1 MVGSR
6 NAGRVGRYGL
16 AWEFEFRV
24 WELRGQGLSI
34 EEIASTV
41 EKSAT
46 WVSRII
52 SRRGGLPPRRIPPGS
67 RARKGQHLTSS
78 DREAILAGLAAGYS
92 MRTIAASLGVSPST
106 ISREV
111 ARNRDRRLV
120 GAGVDYSPAR
130 AQLKAV
136 HRRHRVRPCKLATN
150 ARLRDWVQE
159 KLSQQRWSPKLIA
172 LMLVEEFPDDVSM
185 RVSHE
190 TIYQALYVQAKGGL
204 RRELTTYLRTRR
216 KQRKSRSST
225 ERRGRISDMVNIADR
240 PFDPDDRSVPGHWEG
255 DEIIG
260 KDHKSALVTVVE
272 RQTRYAVIIR
282 LPDGHGPEPVARVI
296 AERFGE
302 FPTRMRKS
310 LTWDQ
315 GVEMGQ
321 HKQITAATKMDVYF
335 CDPHSPWQRGT
346 NENTN
351 GLIRGF
357 FPKGTDFRDVT
368 DEEVAHVEY
377 LINTRPRPTLELQTP
392 ADMFEKLLMR

>member
-1 MVGSR
+1 MVGSGV
-6 NAGRVGRYGL
+6 AGRVGRYAV

-24 WELRGQGLSI
+24 WELRGQGMAI
-34 EEIASTV
+34 EEIASAV
-41 EKSAT
+41 GRSAT

-52 SRRGGLPPRRIPPGS
+52 ARRGGMPPRRRPPGS
-67 RARKGQHLTSS
+67 RSRKGQHLTIS
-78 DREAILAGLAAGYS
+78 DREAILAGLAAGHS
-92 MRTIAASLGVSPST
+92 MRAIAAGLGVSPST

-111 ARNRDRRLV
+111 ARNRDCRRA
-120 GAGVDYSPAR
+120 GAGVDYSPSR

-150 ARLRDWVQE
+150 ARLRSWVQE
-159 KLSQQRWSPKLIA
+159 KLVRERWSPKLIA
-172 LMLVEEFPDDVSM
+172 LMLVEEFPDDESM

-190 TIYQALYVQAKGGL
+190 TIYQSLYVQAKGGL
-204 RRELTTYLRTRR
+204 KRELTTYLRTRR
-216 KQRKSRSST
+216 KQRKSRDGT
-225 ERRGRISDMVNIADR
+225 QRRGRIKDMVMIADR
-240 PFDPDDRSVPGHWEG
+240 PFDPDDRRVPGHWEG

-260 KDHKSALVTVVE
+260 KDHRSALVTVVE

-302 FPTRMRKS
+302 FPARMRKS

-321 HKQITAATKMDVYF
+321 HQAITAATKMDVYF
-335 CDPHSPWQRGT
+335 CDPHAPWQRGT

-357 FPKGTDFRDVT
+357 FPKGTDFRAVT
-368 DEEVAHVEY
+368 DEEVAHVEH
-377 LINTRPRPTLELQTP
+377 LINTRPRPTLDLQTP
-392 ADMFEKLLMR
+392 AALFEKLVMR